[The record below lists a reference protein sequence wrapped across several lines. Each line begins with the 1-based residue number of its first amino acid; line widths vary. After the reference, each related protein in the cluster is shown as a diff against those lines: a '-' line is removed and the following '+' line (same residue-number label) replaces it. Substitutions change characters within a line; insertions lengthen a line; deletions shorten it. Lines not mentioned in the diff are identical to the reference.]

1 MKKVIKRVAR
11 DSAMA
16 RNLADFET
24 RGFKS
29 EVNLSKKQ
37 RLLSCA
43 WWRILLPHSL
53 FLLPFSFLVLG
64 SSANALPG
72 ETTDTV
78 AAWINAHPT
87 LRPGIGD
94 GLLVQKTST
103 PAQRFT
109 FQATVLPPGRVSLP
123 RDRGTIRTE
132 RLTFYDMVNGVTPER
147 LEESLRTIYGSV
159 IYQDFD
165 RASIVYYYPTPDIAE
180 LARRQNRPLLAARQG
195 ELRLGER
202 FAYWWEITEAEE
214 GKAFNGQ
221 LTVFLKED
229 FDKLETELRDR

>member
-1 MKKVIKRVAR
+1 MNIKRVTR
-11 DSAMA
+11 DWGVVP

-24 RGFKS
+24 R
-29 EVNLSKKQ
+29 LSKREVSLPKKKG
-37 RLLSCA
+37 RLSGA
-43 WWRILLPHSL
+43 WWRILLPNPLILLS
-53 FLLPFSFLVLG
+53 FLLFG
-64 SSANALPG
+64 STANALPG

-94 GLLVQKTST
+94 GLLVRKSNT

-109 FQATVLPPGRVSLP
+109 FQATVLPPGRVALP

-202 FAYWWEITEAEE
+202 FAYWWEITKTEE

-229 FDKLETELRDR
+229 LDKLETELRDR

>member
-1 MKKVIKRVAR
+1 MNIKRVSR
-11 DSAMA
+11 DWGLAA
-16 RNLADFET
+16 RNLADFEI
-24 RGFKS
+24 RLSKP
-29 EVNLSKKQ
+29 EVNLPKKEG
-37 RLLSCA
+37 LLSCGL
-43 WWRILLPHSL
+43 WRILLPNPL
-53 FLLPFSFLVLG
+53 LLLPFLLFG
-64 SSANALPG
+64 STAHALPG
-72 ETTDTV
+72 ETTDIV

-94 GLLVQKTST
+94 GLLVQKSST

-109 FQATVLPPGRVSLP
+109 FQATVLSPGRVTLP
-123 RDRGTIRTE
+123 RDKATIRTE

-202 FAYWWEITEAEE
+202 FAYWW
-214 GKAFNGQ
+214 KSP
-221 LTVFLKED
+221 
-229 FDKLETELRDR
+229 KLRKVRRSMDN